1 MTATALDQL
10 IACQG
15 DLLRA
20 LQGRDLGALEAATT
34 SVAQALMQVS
44 TAPAFTPEER
54 ARIDVALRQAWAAY
68 HRVNFLTHRARYR
81 ASGGHPA
88 RDDWRRR
95 SRSSLRK
102 QR

>member
-1 MTATALDQL
+1 MSALDQL
-10 IACQG
+10 IASQG

-20 LQGRDLGALEAATT
+20 LQGQDLGALEAATT
-34 SVAQALMQVS
+34 SVAQALVQVS

-68 HRVNFLTHRARYR
+68 YRVNFLTHRARHR
-81 ASGGHPA
+81 DAWGHTA
-88 RDDWRRR
+88 LDDWPRRR
-95 SRSSLRK
+95 RSSLRK

>member
-20 LQGRDLGALEAATT
+20 LQGWALGALEAATT
-34 SVAQALMQVS
+34 SVAQALVQVS
-44 TAPAFTPEER
+44 IEPAFTPEER

-68 HRVNFLTHRARYR
+68 YRVNFLTHRARYR
-81 ASGGHPA
+81 GAWGHPA
-88 RDDWRRR
+88 RDDWRRP
-95 SRSSLRK
+95 SRPSLRK